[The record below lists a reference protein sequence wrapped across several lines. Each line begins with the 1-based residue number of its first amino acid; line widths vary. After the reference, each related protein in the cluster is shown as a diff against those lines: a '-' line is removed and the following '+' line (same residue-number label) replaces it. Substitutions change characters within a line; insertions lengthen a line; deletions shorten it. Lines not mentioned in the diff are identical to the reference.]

1 MVRPPLAGC
10 IFEWKNTLVVNDAV
24 RALPQLVRQ
33 AGAIFG
39 NAAKR
44 LVAT

>member
-1 MVRPPLAGC
+1 MFESKNILA
-10 IFEWKNTLVVNDAV
+10 VNDAV

-44 LVAT
+44 LIAA

>member
-1 MVRPPLAGC
+1 MLESKNILA
-10 IFEWKNTLVVNDAV
+10 INDAV

>member
-1 MVRPPLAGC
+1 MLESKNILA
-10 IFEWKNTLVVNDAV
+10 VNDPV

-44 LVAT
+44 LIAT